1 MTSSDQNPQK
11 QNIESAGP
19 GADNNTTLANG
30 ESDMT
35 LVEGAPV
42 LRTSGANDDKTLVE
56 STAVIG
62 NNAAADPSV
71 VKSMPVK
78 DKVNA
83 PDGLTTRTDSLPTID
98 TVAPNAAAVQPGAA
112 GGEKDKKAGGGPIG
126 LAREVAELIVVTLF
140 LLIAIR
146 WALAEAR
153 YIPSSS
159 MEPTLQI
166 EDRLLVEKVSGHLGK
181 PIRRGDILVFYPPP
195 SEMPNGKDLS
205 NEPMT
210 VLGRL
215 TGLPFLPYEPAFIK
229 RVIALPGDKIRVQ
242 RGVGVFINEQLLDEP
257 YVKEHPN
264 YDLNVMGDIGG
275 RTNNGYLRPFNDS
288 KEPIIV
294 PAGKLFM
301 MGDNRNNSEDS
312 HVWGFLDEKRVIGR
326 ACLLFWRW
334 LEPPK
339 YPRSIDTD

>member
-1 MTSSDQNPQK
+1 MGDL
-11 QNIESAGP
+11 
-19 GADNNTTLANG
+19 TT
-30 ESDMT
+30 DRT
-35 LVEGAPV
+35 LVDGTPILGQNGTTV
-42 LRTSGANDDKTLVE
+42 NDATR
-56 STAVIG
+56 SNPG
-62 NNAAADPSV
+62 
-71 VKSMPVK
+71 
-78 DKVNA
+78 
-83 PDGLTTRTDSLPTID
+83 PDGLTTQGSTSAGSGATSSADGGNGKPAKPKPT
-98 TVAPNAAAVQPGAA
+98 N
-112 GGEKDKKAGGGPIG
+112 GPMV
-126 LAREVAELIVVTLF
+126 LLREVAELIVVTLF
-140 LLIAIR
+140 LLVVIR
-146 WALAEAR
+146 FFLAEAR

-166 EDRLLVEKVSGHLGK
+166 DDRLLVEKVSGRLGK

-205 NEPMT
+205 NDVVT
-210 VLGRL
+210 LAGRL

-229 RVIALPGDKIRVQ
+229 RVIGLPGDKIRVQ

-264 YDLNVMGDIGG
+264 YDLNVLGDIGG
-275 RTNNGYLRPFNDS
+275 RTNNGYLTPFGDS

-294 PAGKLFM
+294 PAGSLFM

-312 HVWGFLDEKRVIGR
+312 HVWGFLDQKRVIGR

-339 YPRSIDTD
+339 YPRSIESMD